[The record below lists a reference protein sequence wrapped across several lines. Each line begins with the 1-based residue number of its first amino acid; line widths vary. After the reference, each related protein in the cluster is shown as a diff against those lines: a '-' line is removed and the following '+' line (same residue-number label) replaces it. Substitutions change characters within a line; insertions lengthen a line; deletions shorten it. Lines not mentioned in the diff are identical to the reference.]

1 MGSSSSKAATASSI
15 TSSVV
20 PTFPPNEQ
28 YSGESTNEHDN
39 VSVAKLPTRAQE
51 QSLSLTSTTTT
62 SDTTKKRE
70 CPFKMFWT
78 KEDTPSEKT
87 NSKNDSKTSCPVTT
101 TTNQQGGGCPVK
113 HTTTSDT
120 NSSTQQYPAY
130 NVYSQPINP
139 NNQMPSETI
148 INQLPAPTQTVEL
161 STERVKST
169 IPKGGTDDQTW
180 TYPSPQ
186 MFYNAL
192 ARKGKLEN
200 PEEQLVMESV
210 VHLHNEMNEATW
222 NKILQWEDL
231 EYSSDTPKLLKFC
244 GRPSDLSPK
253 ARFKHFV
260 LGHPLPFDRH
270 DWTLLRSDGQTVR
283 YVIDYYYDETSSL
296 DTTTNNSNNN
306 ILVDV
311 RPALDTPS
319 SVYHRAFL
327 MPLAR
332 RGLLLSNSS
341 SSFEPLPM
349 VPSPLLKQQTGES
362 KHVWETIQKR
372 KKGPTEVD
380 TSTNTT
386 PIPEEEAVKLAKIF
400 AQSLKECQKAQKA
413 VNLCQ
418 NDKECTEASLNL
430 TMCMSKILCP
440 IQHKAVVQSVHS
452 NDDDE
457 DVYTTRLNAALEN
470 ATQCI
475 GQVHEK
481 IAWSKTN
488 YPHACSQSK

>member
-1 MGSSSSKAATASSI
+1 MGSSSSKAATSSSI
-15 TSSVV
+15 SSVTNSSQV
-20 PTFPPNEQ
+20 PAVQ
-28 YSGESTNEHDN
+28 EHDKI
-39 VSVAKLPTRAQE
+39 SVAKVPTTAQ
-51 QSLSLTSTTTT
+51 TTT
-62 SDTTKKRE
+62 KRE
-70 CPFKMFWT
+70 CPFKMFWS
-78 KEDTPSEKT
+78 KEETPSEK
-87 NSKNDSKTSCPVTT
+87 NNPKNDQTTSCPVTT
-101 TTNQQGGGCPVK
+101 SSKQGGCPVK
-113 HTTTSDT
+113 HTSDT
-120 NSSTQQYPAY
+120 NSSKEQPPAY
-130 NVYSQPINP
+130 NVYAQPINP

-161 STERVKST
+161 STERVKSN
-169 IPKGGTDDQTW
+169 IPKGGTADQTW

-200 PEEQLVMESV
+200 TEEQLLMESV
-210 VHLHNEMNEATW
+210 VHLHNQMNEATW
-222 NKILQWEDL
+222 KKILQWEEL
-231 EYSSDTPKLLKFC
+231 WWSSDTTPKLLKFC

-253 ARFKHFV
+253 ARFKHLV

-270 DWTLLRSDGQTVR
+270 DWTLVRSDGQTVR
-283 YVIDYYYDETSSL
+283 YVIDYYYDETPSL
-296 DTTTNNSNNN
+296 DNTTNNNN

-319 SVYHRAFL
+319 SVYHRTFL

-332 RGLLLSNSS
+332 RGLLSS
-341 SSFEPLPM
+341 SSSNFEPLPM
-349 VPSPLLKQQTGES
+349 VPSDLLKQQTGES
-362 KHVWETIQKR
+362 KNVWENIQKR
-372 KKGPTEVD
+372 KKGPAEVD
-380 TSTNTT
+380 TTTNTT

-452 NDDDE
+452 NDDEDE
-457 DVYTTRLNAALEN
+457 DLYTTRLNAALEN

-488 YPHACSQSK
+488 YPQAFSQSKSK